1 MTRGSFLLLLLVGCA
16 PKPVPMVAVVPEAH
30 EAAGLHNLHRV
41 SPNLW
46 SGSSPEGDAGFASLQ
61 SLGIKT
67 VISVDGARPE
77 VAIAEKYGL
86 RYVHLPVG
94 YDGIPRERVLEIAKA
109 VRDLPG
115 PVYVHCHH
123 GKHRGPAAVA
133 AIRLCLDPDFTP
145 EQAEAW
151 MKQAGTDARYTGLF
165 KLPKHLKRP
174 TKEELDAAPGDFPAV
189 ARVADLTRTMVEI
202 DGTWDKLKAAKHAN
216 WPDPAKSAGDAVLLI
231 EHYREAKRLPYPPQ
245 PEFAKFLAAAETEA
259 GMLEWSL
266 RRPDVKS
273 ADAAFAASQ
282 ALCQRCHGEFR
293 DRAK

>member
-1 MTRGSFLLLLLVGCA
+1 MPRLPLLLLFLLGCA
-16 PKPVPMVAVVPEAH
+16 PKPVSPVAAAPEAQD
-30 EAAGLHNLHRV
+30 AAGLHNLYRV

-46 SGSSPEGDAGFASLQ
+46 SGSSPDGDAGFASLQ

-67 VISVDGARPE
+67 VISVDGAAPE
-77 VAIAEKYGL
+77 IATAAKYGL

-94 YDGIPRERVLEIAKA
+94 YDGIPRERVLEMAKV

-123 GKHRGPAAVA
+123 GKHRGPAAAA
-133 AIRLCLDPDFTP
+133 AIRLCLAPDFTP

-151 MKQAGTDARYTGLF
+151 MKQAGTDPRYTGLF
-165 KLPKHLKRP
+165 ELPKNLKRP
-174 TKEELDAAPGDFPAV
+174 TKAELDAAPADFPSV
-189 ARVADLTRTMVEI
+189 ARVADLTRMMVAV
-202 DGTWDKLKAAKHAN
+202 DGIWDKLKATKTAN
-216 WPDPAKSAGDAVLLI
+216 WPEPAISAGDAVLLI
-231 EHYREAKRLPYPPQ
+231 EHYREAKRLPQ
-245 PEFAKFLAAAETEA
+245 SAEFTKFLAAAETEA
-259 GMLEWSL
+259 GTLEWAL
-266 RRPDVKS
+266 RQPDAKG

>member
-1 MTRGSFLLLLLVGCA
+1 MPLRSLLLVLFLGCA
-16 PKPVPMVAVVPEAH
+16 PKPVPTVAAIPEAYK
-30 EAAGLHNLHRV
+30 AAGLQNLHRV

-67 VISVDGARPE
+67 VISVDGA
-77 VAIAEKYGL
+77 AADISTAEKYGL

-94 YDGIPRERVLEIAKA
+94 YDGIPRERALEMARA

-123 GKHRGPAAVA
+123 GKHRGPAAAA

-145 EQAEAW
+145 EQAEGW
-151 MKQAGTDARYTGLF
+151 MKQAGTDPRYTGLF
-165 KLPKHLKRP
+165 ELPKNLNRP
-174 TKEELDAAPGDFPAV
+174 TKEELDAVPSDFPAV
-189 ARVADLTRTMVEI
+189 ARVADLTRSMVEI
-202 DGTWDKLKAAKHAN
+202 DGTWDKLIAAKNAN
-216 WPDPAKSAGDAVLLI
+216 WPEPVKSAGHAVLLI
-231 EHYREAKRLPYPPQ
+231 EHYREAKRLPQPPQ
-245 PEFAKFLAAAETEA
+245 PEFVKFLAAAETEA
-259 GMLEWSL
+259 GTLEWAL
-266 RRPDVKS
+266 RRPDVTS